1 MKLPEKRKTLST
13 KEIAELYEVT
23 AKTVHNWR
31 AKGYVVSWEKAG
43 AKLIKFQYPEAVE
56 EINAFL
62 KWREEMQHNSQ
73 LFHNSSRW
81 GKPKPAI
88 MPAHMQQDEWKH
100 LQRYK
105 GRYLYL

>member
-23 AKTVHNWR
+23 PKTVHNWR
-31 AKGYVVSWEKAG
+31 EKGYVVSWEKVG

-73 LFHNSSRW
+73 LCHNNSRW
-81 GKPKPAI
+81 GKYKPAI
-88 MPAHMQQDEWKH
+88 MPAHMKQDERKH

-105 GRYLYL
+105 GQYLYL